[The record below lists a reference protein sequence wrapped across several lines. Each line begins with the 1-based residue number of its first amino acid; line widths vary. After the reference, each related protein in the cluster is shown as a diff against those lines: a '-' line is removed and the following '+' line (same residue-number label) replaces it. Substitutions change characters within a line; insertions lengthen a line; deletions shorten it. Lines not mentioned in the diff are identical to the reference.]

1 MGFWTKI
8 PQVITGVKALSK
20 TGAES
25 VAAWKAK
32 AAKSKLKM
40 AKENLDQ
47 TLKQTDKRLEK
58 LKKTTDRIKWYQK
71 PADKRMKKMKK
82 EGFEGPT
89 YTSSGKKDKSGAH
102 LLKEVWTKD
111 PYK

>member
-1 MGFWTKI
+1 MVGFWI
-8 PQVITGVKALSK
+8 R
-20 TGAES
+20 GAH
-25 VAAWKAK
+25 AAIKGMKPGA
-32 AAKSKLKM
+32 KLKEGS
-40 AKENLDQ
+40 KFTKDQ
-47 TLKQTDKRLEK
+47 LKHM
-58 LKKTTDRIKWYQK
+58 KKY
-71 PADKRMKKMKK
+71 DKRMKKMKK

>member
-1 MGFWTKI
+1 MVGFWI
-8 PQVITGVKALSK
+8 R
-20 TGAES
+20 GAQG
-25 VAAWKAK
+25 AIKGMKPGA
-32 AAKSKLKM
+32 KLKEGP
-40 AKENLDQ
+40 KFTKDQ
-47 TLKQTDKRLEK
+47 LRHMKKSDKR
-58 LKKTTDRIKWYQK
+58 I
-71 PADKRMKKMKK
+71 KKMKK